1 MFKKNNNRLSVS
13 SSPQLNINT
22 VIAEELAIVG
32 DLNGEESIRI
42 DGRVKGNITI
52 KDGVILGEK
61 SLVEGNIQADS
72 LIVFGKIIGNI
83 ICKSLQVKEQG
94 MVNGD
99 ISTDTLN
106 VEKGAII
113 NGHLSM
119 AINNNPTALLA
130 ENNDTVLNN

>member
-13 SSPQLNINT
+13 SSQQLNINT

-42 DGRVKGNITI
+42 DGRVKGNINI

-61 SLVEGNIQADS
+61 SLVEGNIQAES
-72 LIVFGKIIGNI
+72 LIIFGKIIGNI
-83 ICKSLQVKEQG
+83 VCKSLQVKEQG
-94 MVNGD
+94 MISGD

-119 AINNNPTALLA
+119 SINNNPPALLA

>member
-1 MFKKNNNRLSVS
+1 MFKKNNSRLSVS

-52 KDGVILGEK
+52 KEGVILGEK
-61 SLVEGNIQADS
+61 SFVEGNIQADS

-94 MVNGD
+94 IVNGD

-119 AINNNPTALLA
+119 AINNNSPALLA
-130 ENNDTVLNN
+130 ENNETVLNN